1 MGGGGGRREQQLPVF
16 VSIFFITVRINHH
29 SHFGKST
36 LSRKPSNVVD
46 MPRSNDLVRACWQ
59 RMMREEEMALL
70 GRCHGESPR
79 ARLLLM
85 GHNVHS
91 AKSSNYTTQGNYQT
105 LASTICKRWHS
116 KTLDPASAQI
126 SMCCFQLG
134 YMFRHRQVN
143 QTTRIQQNCKDES
156 ALPTNTIHYLN
167 QDWPTSTNRRAT

>member
-105 LASTICKRWHS
+105 LASTICKR
-116 KTLDPASAQI
+116 
-126 SMCCFQLG
+126 
-134 YMFRHRQVN
+134 
-143 QTTRIQQNCKDES
+143 
-156 ALPTNTIHYLN
+156 
-167 QDWPTSTNRRAT
+167 